1 MNTFIYLIIAL
12 ITVSSPATD
21 ISSNAFNG
29 IEMTWSIASNA
40 ARALLEEL
48 VANQEVEES
57 EVVEVEIAEV
67 EPVQETQ
74 GYTDADIAYWNG
86 LAIEYGFQPYNGFGD
101 FNQFVQSAQEM
112 IYKADTYGDP
122 YFGYENTGLQT
133 FYEDEHGHLIENPIY
148 ENRWGPEDDPTN
160 QVETSDSW

>member
-67 EPVQETQ
+67 EPVQESQ
-74 GYTDADIAYWNG
+74 GYTDADVAYWNG
-86 LAIEYGFQPYNGFGD
+86 LAMEYGFQVYNGFGD
-101 FNQFVQSAQEM
+101 FNQFVESAQQLV
-112 IYKADTYGDP
+112 YNAQTYGNP
-122 YFGYENTGLQT
+122 YYEDQGLQT
-133 FYEDEHGHLIENPIY
+133 FYEDENGVLIENPVY
-148 ENRWGPEDDPTN
+148 ENRWGPEDDQTN
-160 QVETSDSW
+160 QVEANDGW